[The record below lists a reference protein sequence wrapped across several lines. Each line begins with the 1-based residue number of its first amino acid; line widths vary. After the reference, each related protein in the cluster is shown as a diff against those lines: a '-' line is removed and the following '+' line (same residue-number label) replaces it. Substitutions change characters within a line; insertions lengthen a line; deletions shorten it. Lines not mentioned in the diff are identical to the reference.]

1 MHYCLCKKGGVLGV
15 VLILKLFSYL
25 QQPSWKPVLHKGKNI
40 LYLALTENIRA
51 VQVHSLCSNKALYVK
66 NNLKGPNVDKHEVP

>member
-1 MHYCLCKKGGVLGV
+1 MYAKNEGFWKWILM
-15 VLILKLFSYL
+15 LKLFSYL

-51 VQVHSLCSNKALYVK
+51 IQVRSLCSSKASYV
-66 NNLKGPNVDKHEVP
+66 